1 MTERRMTGL
10 LDEAVAK
17 VRGLSEAEQD
27 YAGAMLLGFAGREA
41 DRYQLT
47 PDQVAEVELA
57 RQEVKQGLF
66 ASDDEMAEPWRR
78 FGL

>member
-1 MTERRMTGL
+1 MTKL

-27 YAGAMLLGFAGREA
+27 YAATMLLGFADREA
-41 DRYQLT
+41 DNYTLT
-47 PDQVAEVELA
+47 PDQVTEVELA
-57 RQEVKQGLF
+57 RREAKEGLF
-66 ASDDEMAEPWRR
+66 ASDEEMAELWRR

>member
-1 MTERRMTGL
+1 MTKL

-27 YAGAMLLGFAGREA
+27 YAAAMLLGFADRDA
-41 DRYQLT
+41 DKYQLT

-57 RQEVKQGLF
+57 RQEAKQGLF
-66 ASDDEMAEPWRR
+66 ASDDEMAGLWRR